1 VTPLPNSP
9 APLPSPQGRGKRG
22 RGERVRGIFK
32 AGAERTGDVIENK
45 GSVCKHGSQGRDVVE
60 NEGFYPV
67 KPGTLLKT
75 NRIKGSQR
83 KEGVYFQEFSSPR
96 QHLEFGSLLGGG
108 TQGILWN
115 AGAKG
120 LADINA

>member
-1 VTPLPNSP
+1 L
-9 APLPSPQGRGKRG
+9 AR
-22 RGERVRGIFK
+22 IFR

-83 KEGVYFQEFSSPR
+83 KEGGYFQEFSSPR